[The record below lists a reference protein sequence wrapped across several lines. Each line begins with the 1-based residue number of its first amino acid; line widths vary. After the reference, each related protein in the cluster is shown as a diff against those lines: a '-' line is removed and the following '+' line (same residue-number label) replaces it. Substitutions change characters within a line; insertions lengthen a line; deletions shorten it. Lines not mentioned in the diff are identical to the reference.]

1 MIIDPETTFITL
13 VTTFK
18 FDSNQTTKGLSTLT
32 TNVVNS
38 IASYNTDTLENFTG
52 MFRYSA
58 LTRTIDDSDTSIL
71 SNITKVKMYK
81 FITPTLSEGL
91 KYTLAFNNAFFNPH
105 SGHNSAGGGIISST
119 GFKINND
126 NSVNEHFLDDDGNGN
141 VRVYY
146 LNGTVRVYT
155 SSTFGTV
162 DYTTGEIILT
172 SAHITSI
179 SNVDGAASTRIRVTT
194 SPDSNDIVP
203 VRNQVLSI
211 DTANSTVSGAIDE
224 IESGSSQAGT
234 SYTTTSSY

>member
-1 MIIDPETTFITL
+1 MCIRD
-13 VTTFK
+13 
-18 FDSNQTTKGLSTLT
+18 
-32 TNVVNS
+32 
-38 IASYNTDTLENFTG
+38 
-52 MFRYSA
+52 R
-58 LTRTIDDSDTSIL
+58 

-81 FITPTLSEGL
+81 FITPTLNSGL
-91 KYTLAFNNAFFNPH
+91 KYTLSFNNAFFNPH
-105 SGHNSAGGGIISST
+105 SGHNSTGGGIISST

-126 NSVNEHFLDDDGNGN
+126 DSLNEHFLDDDGNGN

-162 DYTTGEIILT
+162 DYATGEIILT
-172 SAHITSI
+172 SANITSI
-179 SNVDGAASTRIRVTT
+179 SNVDGAASTRIRITT

-211 DTANSTVSGAIDE
+211 DTANSNVSGAIDE